1 MLESET
7 RSPLPPVPPWQP
19 QAPKKRQVAIIV
31 AVIATGILVVGSLM
45 LFVGT
50 APGDANPEVAAD
62 AVAVESEIEPS
73 PTVVTTPTIG
83 TSPSPVSDRSRI
95 LAIVADAHSG
105 KYFSNKFRDT
115 YPKAAVIG
123 MVTGMARSTDGDPN
137 VSDVL
142 LACSLSYI
150 ETHLSFTELMTKDP
164 KSTQRIGVKAG
175 FACIDYLNL

>member
-50 APGDANPEVAAD
+50 ARDAKPEVAAD

-105 KYFSNKFRDT
+105 KYFSNRFRDT

-123 MVTGMARSTDGDPN
+123 MVSGMARSTDGDPK